1 MRFTYFILT
10 ILFIFFNSCSNG
22 LKDRRTKTPELSND
36 SDSLEY
42 KEIMINYGNYWQ
54 NTKDREKNILFDNYN
69 GKLII
74 FKNFNELNKS
84 NESDNVFTFEIDSL
98 NPKRLVGNYGF
109 IERDTIMYWTFDD
122 KNLTLTDDKGQMF
135 KQIKTSKK

>member
-10 ILFIFFNSCSNG
+10 ILLIFFNSCSNG
-22 LKDRRTKTPELSND
+22 LKDRSAKNAELTVN

-54 NTKDREKNILFDNYN
+54 NTNDKTKNILFDNYN
-69 GKLII
+69 GKMII
-74 FKNFNELNKS
+74 FRNFDELIKS

-98 NPKRLVGNYGF
+98 NPKRLIGNYGF
-109 IERDTIMYWTFDD
+109 IERETVTYWTFDE
-122 KNLTLTDDKGQMF
+122 KNMTLTDEKGQLY
-135 KQIKTSKK
+135 KQIKSL